1 MQFSKCLVGYVH
13 LAAYCRYAFA
23 KGGECCLQFADV
35 RRHVLHCLTELLRCA
50 VNSSLNFFHAD
61 VVESVNG
68 ALQRCDCIL
77 QFSKCLVGYVH
88 LAAYCRHAFTKG
100 GEYCLQFADIRR
112 NLADFQRQ
120 ITCCI
125 GNCRFQFLF
134 QRRNFGRCSNRGKL
148 SFDLTDFVF
157 QCLLNFRKFTL
168 LFAIAQQCTA
178 ECLDGIH
185 YCCVVYKVGDLL
197 AIGAYVGNFRQ
208 SVCAVD
214 FHFFNRCCVVDCVQ
228 RCSGNNNC
236 RFAFGICSRR
246 NFGDCLL
253 LGLCKSGCAFL
264 SQSVDCVVCGKFA
277 FGNLTDCNNRFAVY
291 QSRNFI
297 GKGNALKRCVQSDVC
312 QSLRFCLFESN
323 FVVDTCCYCV
333 HACRVQFGD
342 LFDKVKV
349 GGDVHLFHFGC
360 SHLCQNVEV
369 VNSACGVSSAFGKFS
384 CVTCNVIGCISGK
397 VLNVHYLPIAGV
409 RFLQNDVVFV
419 HVVAVE
425 VGNFRSACDK
435 HRSFGNFLQ
444 SCNHK
449 VFLCAD
455 VVHNG
460 FHCHFVDFHLY
471 RAVAVGGNFAVKRT
485 AYRYFAFRCRNSRR
499 ERSCG
504 HVDFRL
510 VTAYRTGECSAC
522 NVNYRCG
529 GFFSVIGFG
538 DNSAVKC
545 AVVDVCSSV
554 RTFTRGA
561 VRPRPCLHDVF
572 ECSAVDFQ
580 CIPVE
585 NGFLFG
591 VVATAKECTVF
602 DGNCTAVVLDCVESC
617 GECTAVDCEGCR
629 LVVAVFHKRTEIVG
643 AFLALA
649 NFHAC
654 IYRKVAVVED
664 CVPGITVCTRC
675 SACFQTSAVHTA
687 VQHCN
692 AVVVQSGFSVRNV
705 VHGAYALYRESA
717 VVGDCVLSV
726 NVGDCLFVEVDCYF
740 LSFGNNNAFGNVAK
754 QRDCFP
760 CGYCVNSRLQ
770 GNIAYSVVQSN
781 VLAINN
787 RCVAFFVHRC
797 RVQNTSV
804 GKFRVLRSNSKFAVA
819 YVVVH
824 TFGNYTACKR
834 TARNGNCGNRCSA
847 GFVLYVGFVESLTVG
862 VCSQVL
868 EFATAD
874 VDGNG
879 KFCGVL
885 ADCDSNTVNG
895 CSTAVGLSSKV
906 RRCADGTAV
915 DIERSCTQLDTA
927 FNADNLAS
935 VHRERASACLID
947 TNCRTDL
954 SAVDFDVCFHR
965 VTAVGVNT
973 DAVGSVNFRTVVYF
987 HCGIVEKQH
996 VETVFTVGIGFCVVE
1011 YCLGVVEFR
1020 NGTARRVVGKGA
1032 IGECVKD
1039 ILATL
1044 RTEQHCRVG

>member
-1 MQFSKCLVGYVH
+1 MFEQT
-13 LAAYCRYAFA
+13 
-23 KGGECCLQFADV
+23 ADS
-35 RRHVLHCLTELLRCA
+35 RCE
-50 VNSSLNFFHAD
+50 FFHRI
-61 VVESVNG
+61 VNVT
-68 ALQRCDCIL
+68 LQIQLQLSNFLRGCKRCKRCL
-77 QFSKCLVGYVH
+77 HFGNLCFKCSLH
-88 LAAYCRHAFTKG
+88 
-100 GEYCLQFADIRR
+100 
-112 NLADFQRQ
+112 
-120 ITCCI
+120 
-125 GNCRFQFLF
+125 
-134 QRRNFGRCSNRGKL
+134 
-148 SFDLTDFVF
+148 
-157 QCLLNFRKFTL
+157 FRKFTL

-185 YCCVVYKVGDLL
+185 YCCVVYKVVNLL
-197 AIGAYVGNFRQ
+197 TIGAYVGNFRQ

-228 RCSGNNNC
+228 RSGGNNNC

-312 QSLRFCLFESN
+312 QSLRLCLFESN

-419 HVVAVE
+419 HGVAVE

-499 ERSCG
+499 ELSCG

-510 VTAYRTGECSAC
+510 VAAYRTGECSAC

-529 GFFSVIGFG
+529 SFFSVIGFG
-538 DNSAVKC
+538 DNSAVEC
-545 AVVDVCSSV
+545 STADVCGSV

-572 ECSAVDFQ
+572 KRSAADFQ

-591 VVATAKECTVF
+591 IVATATECTVF
-602 DGNCTAVVLDCVESC
+602 DGNCAAVVLDCVESC

-726 NVGDCLFVEVDCYF
+726 NVDDCLFVEVDCYF

-760 CGYCVNSRLQ
+760 CGYFVNSRLQ

-781 VLAINN
+781 VLAFNN
-787 RCVAFFVHRC
+787 RCVAFFIHRC
-797 RVQNTSV
+797 RVQNMSV
-804 GKFRVLRSNSKFAVA
+804 GKFRVLRSNSKFAAA

-834 TARNGNCGNRCSA
+834 TARNGNCGNRCRA

-874 VDGNG
+874 FDGNG

-996 VETVFTVGIGFCVVE
+996 VETVFTVGIGFGVVE